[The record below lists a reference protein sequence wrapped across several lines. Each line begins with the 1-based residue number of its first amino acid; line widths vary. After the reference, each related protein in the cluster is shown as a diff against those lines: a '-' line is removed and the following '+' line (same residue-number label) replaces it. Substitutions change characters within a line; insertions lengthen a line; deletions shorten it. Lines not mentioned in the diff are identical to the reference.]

1 MNLSIFLIPLSLFVI
16 ISYAQQFKYLFFK
29 NDISNINYT
38 ENDFIYG
45 FFFLTSI
52 SYFLN
57 FLFPLKY
64 FSLGIYIYGLV
75 SFFFLKIFKKI
86 IITINL
92 NLLLLTTI
100 TLIIVSFNNEL
111 LYDSKLY
118 HYQIL
123 KHNFEEK
130 IIFGLVNI
138 DPRLAFS
145 SSWHQLISIFGFN
158 YDLMSNFSIILYSF
172 ILNIILAKNFFLKKI
187 SRIFLLCF
195 TGFIIFYSLIHPM
208 LNGIVLMSIGSPEVD
223 TIGMLLLA
231 FSIYLFLDNKS
242 NKYQIILSALLCLTA
257 KLSYIGLGLLILFI
271 NHKKYELIKY
281 KSLYLVLIFF
291 IISFFLKSF
300 IQSSCLIFPVVQTCL
315 DTTWSLKI
323 DNIIYINEI
332 LQNWAK
338 DQPYRKLYTYPEYF
352 NDLRWFKSWL
362 FNYFLQTS
370 YVQILIFIFFLTLV
384 ILFFYNKL
392 FIKFFKTKKVIT
404 TLIILIIIF
413 LIWFQAPAVRYGFG
427 VLLSIPLILLSI
439 SLMLIKKNFLKII
452 FDRKI
457 YLIFLLLLLS
467 KNILNFDLMFN
478 QRLSILSEN
487 NLSNYKE
494 FINIINIKEKRTNIL
509 YSSKSADNFCYNL
522 KQPCTTFTKFIE
534 NHSIYLNT
542 RYGYKFYSLNYSG
555 I

>member
-1 MNLSIFLIPLSLFVI
+1 MSLSIFLIPLSLFVV

-75 SFFFLKIFKKI
+75 SYFFLKIFKKI

-92 NLLLLTTI
+92 KLLLFTTI

-172 ILNIILAKNFFLKKI
+172 ILNIIFAKNFFLKKI

-195 TGFIIFYSLIHPM
+195 IGFIIFYSLIHPM
-208 LNGIVLMSIGSPEVD
+208 LNGIVLMSIGSPEAD

-300 IQSSCLIFPVVQTCL
+300 IQSSCLIFPVAQTCL
-315 DTTWSLKI
+315 DTAWSLKI

-392 FIKFFKTKKVIT
+392 LIKFFKTKKVIT
-404 TLIILIIIF
+404 TLIILTIIF

-457 YLIFLLLLLS
+457 YLILLLLLLS

-542 RYGYKFYSLNYSG
+542 KYGYKFYSLNYSG